1 MRETRLETYS
11 SDSRRYDELLDRSG
25 VVRAHWRPLVDRL
38 ALDGA
43 ESVRRGAELARR
55 LIVENGVTYNVYA
68 DPQGRDRPWVLDPL
82 PLLLTAAEWREI
94 ELGVTQRARLLDGL
108 LADLYGPQRL
118 LADGLVP
125 PELPFGHP
133 NFLWPCHGLLPKGEN
148 WLHIYA
154 VDISRSAD
162 GRWWA
167 LADRTQ
173 TPSGTGYALE
183 NRQIVSR
190 IFPDLVND
198 LGVSPLGGF
207 FVALREHLLQQITD
221 GTPPLAVVLT
231 PGSFNETY
239 FEHAYLAR
247 QLGLPLVEGHDLTVR
262 GDTLFLKTLG
272 GLRRVHAI
280 LRRLD
285 DDFCDPVE
293 LRGDSAL
300 GVPGLIAAV
309 RARKVMI
316 ANALGSGV
324 LESAAWMGF
333 MPAVAERLLG
343 EKLRLPSVATWWC
356 GEPPALE
363 HVIRHIDSLII
374 KPTYPNQRFTAVF
387 GRDLGAA
394 ARAQLVERLR
404 ARPYAYVAQ
413 ERLAFSQAPVWRNTG
428 GAGLAAR
435 ALAIRVYAVATPA
448 GYRVMPG
455 GLARIAGDGAVDIVS
470 MQRGG
475 GSKDVWVLSPDLRSV
490 DETQGSLALVAPT
503 PAGQARTQMR
513 HDDLPSRLAENLYWL
528 GRYSE
533 RCDSKARLLRASLS
547 VRSNAPVWTAALA
560 SCRHFGVMPWPG
572 EAAPA
577 GAKGADAK
585 TDEGISADA
594 QIADTK
600 GAEAKSAEAKSAEA
614 KSADAKS
621 ADAQSAEPVL
631 PAFSESNPVGIA
643 ADLQRLVWCAAQAR
657 SRLSAENWRAVGVL
671 HREFQEA
678 AASGIDPREVLDR
691 LLLGLAALAGFAL
704 DDMTQDDGWR
714 LLMLGRRLER
724 LHFLAEL
731 LAQRLADGAEPSQG
745 ELEWL
750 LEIGDSTITYRTRYL
765 ASPQL
770 AATID
775 LLVYDAS
782 NPRAL
787 AFQWQAIE
795 ESLLRI
801 ATSLGGTP
809 DDTLKE
815 SVALVQELQL
825 SALDGDGTHASRAR
839 ESLGA
844 QLNALAAAAGVLSDR
859 VSLKHFSLIEA
870 PLRMVAA

>member
-1 MRETRLETYS
+1 MPARLETYA
-11 SDSRRYDELLDRSG
+11 SDSRRYDELLDHSG
-25 VVRAHWRPLVDRL
+25 VVRAHWRPLIDRL

-133 NFLWPCHGLLPKGEN
+133 NFLWPCHGLVPTSEN
-148 WLHIYA
+148 WLHVYA

-183 NRQIVSR
+183 NRQIISR

-198 LGVSPLGGF
+198 LGVRPLGGF
-207 FVALREHLLQQITD
+207 FVALREHLLSQPTD
-221 GTPPLAVVLT
+221 GEAPLAVVLT

-262 GDTLFLKTLG
+262 GDTVFLKTLG

-356 GEPPALE
+356 GEPLALE
-363 HVIRHIDSLII
+363 HVVRHIESLVI
-374 KPTYPNQRFTAVF
+374 KPTYPNQRFAAVF
-387 GRDLGAA
+387 GRDLSAA
-394 ARAQLVERLR
+394 ARAQLIDRLR
-404 ARPYAYVAQ
+404 ARPHAYVAQ

-428 GAGLAAR
+428 GTGLAAR
-435 ALAIRVYAVATPA
+435 ALGIRVYAIATPA

-475 GSKDVWVLSPDLRSV
+475 GSKDVWVLMPDLRSV
-490 DETQGSLALVAPT
+490 DESQGSLALSAPA
-503 PAGQARTQMR
+503 PAAQARSQVR
-513 HDDLPSRLAENLYWL
+513 HDELPSRLAENLYWL

-533 RCDSKARLLRASLS
+533 RCDSKARLLRATLS
-547 VRSNAPVWTAALA
+547 IRSNASVWTAALA
-560 SCRHFGVMPWPG
+560 SCRFFGVMSGPG
-572 EAAPA
+572 DSTQSQTQTAAAVAP
-577 GAKGADAK
+577 D
-585 TDEGISADA
+585 S
-594 QIADTK
+594 
-600 GAEAKSAEAKSAEA
+600 
-614 KSADAKS
+614 
-621 ADAQSAEPVL
+621 EPKPL
-631 PAFSESNPVGIA
+631 LAAFSEANPFGIA

-671 HREFQEA
+671 HRDFQEA

-724 LHFLAEL
+724 LQFLAQL
-731 LAQRLADGAEPSQG
+731 LAQRLAGGATPSQS

-765 ASPQL
+765 ASPEL
-770 AATID
+770 GATID

-782 NPRAL
+782 NPRAV

-795 ESLLRI
+795 RALQRI
-801 ATSLGGTP
+801 AASLGGTP

-815 SVALVQELQL
+815 PVALLQAL
-825 SALDGDGTHASRAR
+825 QARALDGDRTRAAPAR
-839 ESLGA
+839 EALGA
-844 QLNALAAAAGVLSDR
+844 QLNTLAAAAGLLSDR
-859 VSLKHFSLIEA
+859 ISLKHFSLIEA

>member
-1 MRETRLETYS
+1 LAAKLETYT

-25 VVRAHWRPLVDRL
+25 VVRAHWRPLIDRL

-94 ELGVTQRARLLDGL
+94 ELGVTQRARLLDEL

-133 NFLWPCHGLLPKGEN
+133 NFLWPCHGLVPRSEN
-148 WLHIYA
+148 WLHVYA

-198 LGVSPLGGF
+198 LGVRSLGGF
-207 FVALREHLLQQITD
+207 FVALREHLLQQVTD
-221 GTPPLAVVLT
+221 GEAPLAVVLT

-247 QLGLPLVEGHDLTVR
+247 QLGLPLVEGNDLTVR

-356 GEPPALE
+356 GEPLALE
-363 HVIRHIDSLII
+363 HVIRNLEGLVI
-374 KPTYPNQRFTAVF
+374 KPTYPNQHFTPVF

-394 ARAQLVERLR
+394 ERARLIERLR
-404 ARPYAYVAQ
+404 ARPHAYVAQ

-428 GAGLAAR
+428 GTGLAAR
-435 ALAIRVYAVATPA
+435 ALGIRVYAIATA
-448 GYRVMPG
+448 TGYRVMPG

-475 GSKDVWVLSPDLRSV
+475 GSKDVWVLSPDVRSV
-490 DETQGSLALVAPT
+490 DETQGSLALVAPA
-503 PAGQARTQMR
+503 PAAQPRTLVR
-513 HDDLPSRLAENLYWL
+513 HDELPSRLAENLYWL

-547 VRSNAPVWTAALA
+547 VRSNASVWTAALA
-560 SCRHFGVMPWPG
+560 SCRYFGVMPWPG
-572 EAAPA
+572 EAAQSQTQSQSMAPA
-577 GAKGADAK
+577 KAAEGAA
-585 TDEGISADA
+585 
-594 QIADTK
+594 
-600 GAEAKSAEAKSAEA
+600 AKSAE
-614 KSADAKS
+614 
-621 ADAQSAEPVL
+621 PVI
-631 PAFSESNPVGIA
+631 PAFSEANPVGIA

-724 LHFLAEL
+724 LQFLAEV
-731 LAQRLADGAEPSQG
+731 LAQRLGSGAALSQS

-787 AFQWQAIE
+787 AFQWQEIE
-795 ESLLRI
+795 LSLLRI
-801 ATSLGGTP
+801 AVSLGGTP
-809 DDTLKE
+809 DDTLNE
-815 SVALVQELQL
+815 TVVHVQELQL
-825 SALDGDGTHASRAR
+825 AALDGDSPRAVRAR
-839 ESLGA
+839 ESLGQ
-844 QLNALAAAAGVLSDR
+844 QLNALAAAGGRLSDR
-859 VSLKHFSLIEA
+859 ISLKHFSLIEA

>member
-1 MRETRLETYS
+1 MPAKLETYA
-11 SDSRRYDELLDRSG
+11 SDPRRYDELLDPSG
-25 VVRAHWRPLVDRL
+25 VVRAHWRPLIDRL
-38 ALDGA
+38 VLDGA

-133 NFLWPCHGLLPKGEN
+133 NFLWPCHGLVPPGKH
-148 WLHIYA
+148 WLHVYA

-198 LGVSPLGGF
+198 LGVRSLGGF
-207 FVALREHLLQQITD
+207 VIALREHLVQQVTD
-221 GTPPLAVVLT
+221 GEAPLAVVLT

-309 RARKVMI
+309 RAGKVMI

-356 GEPPALE
+356 GEPLALE
-363 HVIRHIDSLII
+363 HVIRHLEDLVV
-374 KPTYPNQRFTAVF
+374 KPTYPNQQFTPVF
-387 GRDLGAA
+387 GRDLDPA
-394 ARAQLVERLR
+394 ARATLVERLR
-404 ARPYAYVAQ
+404 ARPHAYVAQ
-413 ERLAFSQAPVWRNTG
+413 ERLAFSQAPVWRNTAG
-428 GAGLAAR
+428 TGLAAR
-435 ALAIRVYAVATPA
+435 ALGIRVYAIATA
-448 GYRVMPG
+448 TGYRVMPG
-455 GLARIAGDGAVDIVS
+455 GLARIAADGADDIVS

-475 GSKDVWVLSPDLRSV
+475 GSKDVWVVGPEVKASDALPAASPADAADPV
-490 DETQGSLALVAPT
+490 
-503 PAGQARTQMR
+503 PAAQPRTQVR
-513 HDDLPSRLAENLYWL
+513 HDELPSRLAENLFWL

-533 RCDSKARLLRASLS
+533 RCEGKARLLRATLS
-547 VRSNAPVWTAALA
+547 ARGNPAVWATAVA
-560 SCRHFGVMPWPG
+560 SCRSFGMLPRQG

-577 GAKGADAK
+577 RAN
-585 TDEGISADA
+585 
-594 QIADTK
+594 
-600 GAEAKSAEAKSAEA
+600 EAV
-614 KSADAKS
+614 
-621 ADAQSAEPVL
+621 Q
-631 PAFSESNPVGIA
+631 PALSETNPLGLA
-643 ADLQRLVWCAAQAR
+643 ADLGRLVWCASQAR

-678 AASGIDPREVLDR
+678 AAAGVDPREILDR
-691 LLLGLAALAGFAL
+691 LLLSVAALAGFAL

-724 LHFLAEL
+724 LQFLAEL
-731 LAQRLADGAEPSQG
+731 LAQRLDAGALPSQA

-750 LEIGDSTITYRTRYL
+750 LDIGDSTITYRTRYL

-770 AATID
+770 GPTID
-775 LLVYDAS
+775 LLIYDQS
-782 NPRAL
+782 NPRAI
-787 AFQWQAIE
+787 AFQWHEIE
-795 ESLLRI
+795 QSLLRI
-801 ATSLGGTP
+801 AASLGGTP
-809 DDTLKE
+809 DDTLNE
-815 SVALVQELQL
+815 PVALVQGLQL
-825 SALDGDGTHASRAR
+825 AALDGESSRALR
-839 ESLGA
+839 ARDSLSS
-844 QLNALAAAAGVLSDR
+844 QLAALAAAAGLLSDR
-859 VSLKHFSLIEA
+859 ISLKHFSLIET